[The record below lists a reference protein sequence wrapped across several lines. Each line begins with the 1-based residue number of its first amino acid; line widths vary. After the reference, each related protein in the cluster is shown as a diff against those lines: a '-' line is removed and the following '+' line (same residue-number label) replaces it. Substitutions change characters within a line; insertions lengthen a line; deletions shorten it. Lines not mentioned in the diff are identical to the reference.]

1 MTMSRGVSSSFA
13 LVLNT
18 KPLVGALAAA
28 LLLCP
33 PAYAASFG
41 HSRIV
46 SNLGQ
51 PLGIDIPV
59 SQLSADELRTL
70 VVTPAPMSAW
80 QQAGLTPP
88 VDLADLQVHVID
100 GYTAGAK
107 VIQLRS
113 SQAFDRPVADVLLDV
128 RTSTGQQRYQVSLL
142 AQGGTVPGAA
152 QRSSELRAGS
162 NTGAPKAGYTIKVR
176 RGDTMFAIAQRNA
189 VQGASVYQVMIALQR
204 ANPRAFIHGNINLV
218 KAGANL
224 TMPGVA
230 DITSI
235 SDREAR
241 RIFMQQ
247 VREFALYRQRVAAGA
262 TPVGT
267 QGDAAAGQVSAAGA
281 EPQAVVPGQPQ
292 DQLRL
297 SRGSASPDAAAGGAS
312 AAGADGSSADARS
325 DDALAT
331 RKGIEESEQRVSQLE
346 QNVKNL
352 SEALQ
357 AQGGAASGL
366 IVDGA
371 KGLGQTLADA
381 VGASDASE
389 GTAQSGNGAAAGSGK
404 AGGATQNANVAGGNS
419 GAAAIAGAN
428 AGGNPSAHTQRP
440 DSGAANGQHSAGGGS
455 SGNGSAPANASH
467 AGSTGGNATGGSA
480 TSGTSTNGNSTTGT
494 PAPGSSATAQA
505 GAAAAANGAGSA
517 NGTTAANGTD
527 SANGT
532 TAANAAGSANGT
544 NATNGAATANGA
556 AATNSAVPPNGTAA
570 ASGSSP
576 AASSSAQGGAA
587 DSGSAGQAS
596 GAAVPTPDRPSGGS
610 DKAGGANS
618 AGVAPS
624 IPGSAPSAA
633 GANGGTSRADTAPGT
648 ASDKQVDG
656 ASNNDSHS
664 TKAEQSVSWL
674 QEHMLGVI
682 TGVLAFIVLVIA
694 WLLRRA
700 NSANRDG
707 ADGQGVITDAMV
719 QEKLEQINLNLDD
732 GAETPRHRR
741 S

>member
-88 VDLADLQVHVID
+88 VDLADLRVHVID

-389 GTAQSGNGAAAGSGK
+389 ETAQSGNGAAAGSGK

-419 GAAAIAGAN
+419 GAAAIAGAD
-428 AGGNPSAHTQRP
+428 AGGNRSADTQRP

-455 SGNGSAPANASH
+455 SGNGSAPATASH

-480 TSGTSTNGNSTTGT
+480 TNGGATSRDSTSGTSTNGNSTTGAPT
-494 PAPGSSATAQA
+494 PGSSATAQA
-505 GAAAAANGAGSA
+505 GAAAAANGAG
-517 NGTTAANGTD
+517 

-556 AATNSAVPPNGTAA
+556 AATNSAVPPNGTAP

-576 AASSSAQGGAA
+576 AATSPAQGGAA
-587 DSGSAGQAS
+587 DGGSAGQAS

-610 DKAGGANS
+610 DKAGDANS